1 MRGDWTSG
9 LENLTR
15 KGTREEIL
23 VRRLGVDEIEKL
35 LGRERLESGSLE
47 NAQTWCICFLHVQA
61 PAHKIHARKKRSSAP
76 RSGKAVGRGALKF
89 STSPEPASRSLLPPA
104 KLHRPVS
111 LSPRVSTRVIPV
123 ACLRHSQRQF
133 SASLLTSCLPCLL
146 PLFSRP
152 RSIEDYVE
160 QQPTSDA
167 TMPRCQKTF
176 RCSPGGEKPGPK

>member
-1 MRGDWTSG
+1 MCGDWTSG
-9 LENLTR
+9 LGNLTR
-15 KGTREEIL
+15 RGTRL
-23 VRRLGVDEIEKL
+23 RRFWSVDSASTKSRSFWEGK
-35 LGRERLESGSLE
+35 GWRLEVWRTLKLGASAFCTCKHLE
-47 NAQTWCICFLHVQA
+47 RPW
-61 PAHKIHARKKRSSAP
+61 
-76 RSGKAVGRGALKF
+76 AVAL
-89 STSPEPASRSLLPPA
+89 SNSQRLLSQPASRSLLPPA

-152 RSIEDYVE
+152 RSTEDYVE

-167 TMPRCQKTF
+167 RMPENF
-176 RCSPGGEKPGPK
+176 PM